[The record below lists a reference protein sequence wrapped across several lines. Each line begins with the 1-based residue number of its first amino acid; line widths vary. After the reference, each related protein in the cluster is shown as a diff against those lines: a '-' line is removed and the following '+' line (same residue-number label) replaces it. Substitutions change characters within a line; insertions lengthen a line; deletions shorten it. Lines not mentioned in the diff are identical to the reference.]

1 MTTLLEL
8 KQIFKN
14 LFDKIDANFSVLATR
29 ISSNIS
35 GLKLLIEGPS
45 SSDNNSAYY
54 NKLNLKDKNNNVI
67 STLLLKNLFANGHTA
82 GIVAPD
88 DDTTVVNN
96 GYLSVNPNKYY
107 NKTEVDTLVTNAVT
121 SGQVDLSNYYTSN
134 EVDALLSNKQAAGN
148 YATSGSLSDFK
159 TSTVLGHIA
168 DYSDI
173 TNPMITS
180 NGSNITL
187 KNGCKFGAYT
197 LGQDVTLN
205 VTTTNQTVNTS
216 AGSVGTVYTNT
227 AFAGTT
233 GLYLI
238 MYDISNQGQTVRVGF
253 RHIDGFNS
261 DSAAYSTMGY
271 MGEFYWDGTSISNPT
286 YYPNNDMEYKPRKL
300 LYNVANTNANF
311 KKFYDD
317 LQDKV
322 NTTDL
327 STVATTG
334 NYDDLTNKPTI
345 PTVPTTLSSFTDDLG
360 SSPTHTHSQYLTSHQ
375 DISGKANTADLA
387 TVATSGSYNDLS
399 NKPTIPDA
407 QVQAN
412 WNETNSSSKAYIK
425 NKPTIPTV
433 PTTLS
438 SFTDDLGSSPT
449 HTHSQYLTS
458 HQDISGKANT
468 SLSNLNSTGNNL
480 VNTALDTNDN
490 TTRLKFWTG
499 TKAQYDAITTKDSN
513 TLYNIT
519 DDTDISLTL
528 LQTIY
533 PVGSV
538 YLSTNSTCPLASLF
552 GTWTL
557 VSSGKALWTG
567 TGSNGGSTIEAGLPN
582 ITGTYDK
589 TSGNR
594 FLLNATTS
602 EVTRTGAFYTSSSQS
617 DQYSSTTGSG
627 TVVRGLGFDAS
638 RSNSIYGNSN
648 TVQPPAYVVNV
659 WRRTA

>member
-300 LYNVANTNANF
+300 LYNAANTNANF
-311 KKFYDD
+311 KKLYDD

-327 STVATTG
+327 STVATSG
-334 NYDDLTNKPTI
+334 SYNDLTNKPTI
-345 PTVPTTLSSFTDDLG
+345 P
-360 SSPTHTHSQYLTSHQ
+360 
-375 DISGKANTADLA
+375 A
-387 TVATSGSYNDLS
+387 
-399 NKPTIPDA
+399 A

-433 PTTLS
+433 PVNVSAFTNDAGYTTNVGTVTKVNNTTPDS
-438 SFTDDLGSSPT
+438 NGNVSITIPTVPANVSAFTNDAGYT
-449 HTHSQYLTS
+449 TNVGTVT
-458 HQDISGKANT
+458 KVNNT
-468 SLSNLNSTGNNL
+468 SPDSSGNVSITIPTVPAN
-480 VNTALDTNDN
+480 VSAFTNDAGY
-490 TTRLKFWTG
+490 TTSS
-499 TKAQYDAITTKDSN
+499 AVVD
-513 TLYNIT
+513 
-519 DDTDISLTL
+519 L

-533 PVGSV
+533 PVGAIFIG
-538 YLSTNSTCPLASLF
+538 TTSTCPMSALF

-557 VSSGKALWTG
+557 VSGDKALWTG
-567 TGSNGGSTIEAGLPN
+567 DGTNANTTISAGLPN
-582 ITGTYDK
+582 LAG
-589 TSGNR
+589 G
-594 FLLNATTS
+594 
-602 EVTRTGAFYTSSSQS
+602 TGANSYNNYVPVSYPFYR
-617 DQYSSTTGSG
+617 TTTKHNVAKDG
-627 TVVRGLGFDAS
+627 TNQPYDVYFDAS
-638 RSNSIYGNSN
+638 LANSIYGNST

>member
-8 KQIFKN
+8 KQIFEN

-300 LYNVANTNANF
+300 LYNAANTNANF
-311 KKFYDD
+311 KKLYDD

-327 STVATTG
+327 STVATSG
-334 NYDDLTNKPTI
+334 SYNDLTNKPTI
-345 PTVPTTLSSFTDDLG
+345 P
-360 SSPTHTHSQYLTSHQ
+360 
-375 DISGKANTADLA
+375 A
-387 TVATSGSYNDLS
+387 
-399 NKPTIPDA
+399 A

-412 WNETNSSSKAYIK
+412 WNETNTSSKAYIK

-433 PTTLS
+433 PANVSAFTNDAGYTTNVG
-438 SFTDDLGSSPT
+438 TVT
-449 HTHSQYLTS
+449 
-458 HQDISGKANT
+458 KVNNT
-468 SLSNLNSTGNNL
+468 SPDSSGNVSITIPTVPAN
-480 VNTALDTNDN
+480 VSAFTNDAGY
-490 TTRLKFWTG
+490 TTSS
-499 TKAQYDAITTKDSN
+499 DVVD
-513 TLYNIT
+513 
-519 DDTDISLTL
+519 L

-533 PVGSV
+533 PVGAIFIG
-538 YLSTNSTCPLASLF
+538 TTSTCPMSALF

-557 VSSGKALWTG
+557 VAEDRCLQGSS
-567 TGSNGGSTIEAGLPN
+567 SNHSANTTIAAGLPN
-582 ITGTYDK
+582 VEGSIARQLKANNT
-589 TSGNR
+589 
-594 FLLNATTS
+594 A
-602 EVTRTGAFYTSSSQS
+602 V
-617 DQYSSTTGSG
+617 STTDWNGALGYQTVASGSYGGRG
-627 TVVRGLGFDAS
+627 TSYRAAS
-638 RSNSIYGNSN
+638 LYLDNSKSNSVYGGST

>member
-300 LYNVANTNANF
+300 LYNAANTNANF
-311 KKFYDD
+311 KKLYDD

-327 STVATTG
+327 STVATSG
-334 NYDDLTNKPTI
+334 SYNDLTNKPTI
-345 PTVPTTLSSFTDDLG
+345 P
-360 SSPTHTHSQYLTSHQ
+360 
-375 DISGKANTADLA
+375 A
-387 TVATSGSYNDLS
+387 
-399 NKPTIPDA
+399 A

-412 WNETNSSSKAYIK
+412 WNETNTSSKAYIK

-433 PTTLS
+433 P
-438 SFTDDLGSSPT
+438 
-449 HTHSQYLTS
+449 
-458 HQDISGKANT
+458 ANV
-468 SLSNLNSTGNNL
+468 S
-480 VNTALDTNDN
+480 AFTNDAGYTTNVGTVTKVNN
-490 TTRLKFWTG
+490 TTPDSSGNVSITIPTVPANVSAFTN
-499 TKAQYDAITTKDSN
+499 DAGYTTSSDVV
-513 TLYNIT
+513 
-519 DDTDISLTL
+519 DL

-533 PVGSV
+533 PVGAIFIG
-538 YLSTNSTCPLASLF
+538 TTSTCPMSALF

-557 VSSGKALWTG
+557 VSGDKALWTG
-567 TGSNGGSTIEAGLPN
+567 DGTNANTTISAGLPN
-582 ITGTYDK
+582 LAG
-589 TSGNR
+589 G
-594 FLLNATTS
+594 
-602 EVTRTGAFYTSSSQS
+602 TGANSYNNYVPVSYPFYR
-617 DQYSSTTGSG
+617 TTTKHNVAKDG
-627 TVVRGLGFDAS
+627 TNQPYDVYFDAS
-638 RSNSIYGNSN
+638 LANSIYGNST

>member
-8 KQIFKN
+8 KQIFEN

-300 LYNVANTNANF
+300 LYNAANTNANF
-311 KKFYDD
+311 KKLYDD

-327 STVATTG
+327 STVATSG
-334 NYDDLTNKPTI
+334 SYNDLTNKPTI
-345 PTVPTTLSSFTDDLG
+345 P
-360 SSPTHTHSQYLTSHQ
+360 
-375 DISGKANTADLA
+375 A
-387 TVATSGSYNDLS
+387 
-399 NKPTIPDA
+399 A

-412 WNETNSSSKAYIK
+412 WNETNTSSKAYIK

-433 PTTLS
+433 PANVSAFTNDAGYTTNVGTVTKVNNTTPDS
-438 SFTDDLGSSPT
+438 SGNVSITIPTVPANVSAFTNDAGYT
-449 HTHSQYLTS
+449 TNVGTVT
-458 HQDISGKANT
+458 KVNNT
-468 SLSNLNSTGNNL
+468 SPDSSGNVSITIPTVPAN
-480 VNTALDTNDN
+480 VSAFTNDAGY
-490 TTRLKFWTG
+490 TTSS
-499 TKAQYDAITTKDSN
+499 DVVD
-513 TLYNIT
+513 
-519 DDTDISLTL
+519 L

-533 PVGSV
+533 PVGAIFIG
-538 YLSTNSTCPLASLF
+538 TTSTCPMSALF

-557 VSSGKALWTG
+557 VAEDRCLQGSS
-567 TGSNGGSTIEAGLPN
+567 SNHSANTTIAAGLPN
-582 ITGTYDK
+582 VEGSIARQLKANNT
-589 TSGNR
+589 
-594 FLLNATTS
+594 A
-602 EVTRTGAFYTSSSQS
+602 V
-617 DQYSSTTGSG
+617 STTDWNGALGYQTVASGSYGGSG
-627 TVVRGLGFDAS
+627 TSYRAAS
-638 RSNSIYGNSN
+638 LYLDNSKSNSVYGGST